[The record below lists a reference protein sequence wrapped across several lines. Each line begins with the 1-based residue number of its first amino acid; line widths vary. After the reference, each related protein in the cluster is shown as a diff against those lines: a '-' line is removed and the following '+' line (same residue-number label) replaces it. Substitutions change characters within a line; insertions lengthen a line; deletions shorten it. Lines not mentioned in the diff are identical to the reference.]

1 MPYYAV
7 ARGRE
12 TGIFPSWDECNAQ
25 INGFS
30 AAKYKKFDTKQ
41 QAKEF
46 LKGIVLSNSIEEKSY
61 ESGTNAF
68 SVLMKT
74 AKEIVKKPET
84 QFIPEPLF
92 EPDYYVYTDG
102 ACSNNGMPD
111 AKAGIGIYFGKDDPC
126 NLSEA
131 VEGKQSNNT
140 AELWAI
146 IRTYDIIEESILA
159 DNKICI
165 MSDSRYAIRAATT
178 YGEKQEVDTWSKDIP
193 NKDLVKKVYLLY
205 KNKPNVRFQW
215 IAAHT
220 CKSDIHSLGNEAA
233 DKLANQ
239 AIGLESCPY
248 DKRKLTNTISGS
260 KIYLN
265 VPFTKKEEAKKL
277 GAKWDI
283 ETKKW
288 FVLESSVTKDI
299 LIAAFATT

>member
-12 TGIFPSWDECNAQ
+12 TGIFPSWDECNTQ

-41 QAKEF
+41 EAKEF

-61 ESGTNAF
+61 ELGTNAF

-74 AKEIVKKPET
+74 AKETVKEPEL
-84 QFIPEPLF
+84 LF

-111 AKAGIGIYFGKDDPC
+111 AKAGIGIYFGKDDAC
-126 NLSEA
+126 NLSEP

-146 IRTYDIIEESILA
+146 IRTYDIIEDSILEG
-159 DNKICI
+159 NKICI
-165 MSDSRYAIRAATT
+165 MSDSRYAIQAATT
-178 YGEKQEVDTWSKDIP
+178 YGEKQSKENWNYDIP
-193 NKDLVKKVYLLY
+193 NKELVKKVYMLY
-205 KNKPNVRFQW
+205 KDKPNVRFQW

-220 CKSDIHSLGNEAA
+220 GKSDIHSLGNEAA

-248 DKRKLTNTISGS
+248 DKKQTTNTLSSS

-277 GAKWDI
+277 GARWDM
-283 ETKKW
+283 EVKKW
-288 FVLESSVTKDI
+288 FVLESSLAKDK
-299 LIAAFATT
+299 LLAAYGTT

>member
-12 TGIFPSWDECNAQ
+12 TGIFLSWDECNAQ

-30 AAKYKKFDTKQ
+30 GAKYKKFDTKQ
-41 QAKEF
+41 EAKEF
-46 LKGIVLSNSIEEKSY
+46 LKVTIVSNIFEPKSY
-61 ESGTNAF
+61 VSGTNAF
-68 SVLMKT
+68 SVLMET
-74 AKEIVKKPET
+74 TKETVKEPET

-111 AKAGIGIYFGKDDPC
+111 AKAGIGIYFGKDDAC
-126 NLSEA
+126 NLSELI
-131 VEGKQSNNT
+131 EGKQTNNT
-140 AELWAI
+140 AELQAI
-146 IRTYDIIEESILA
+146 IRTYDIIEDSIIA
-159 DNKICI
+159 GNKVVI
-165 MSDSRYAIRAATT
+165 MSDSMYAIRAATS
-178 YGEKQEVDTWSKDIP
+178 YGEKQAKVNWKYDIP

-205 KNKPNVRFQW
+205 KDKPNVKF
-215 IAAHT
+215 IHIPAHSG
-220 CKSDIHSLGNEAA
+220 KADIHSLGNEAA

-248 DKRKLTNTISGS
+248 DKRQIVNSTSSS

-277 GAKWDI
+277 GARWDM
-283 ETKKW
+283 EARKW
-288 FVLESSVTKDI
+288 FTLETSIAKDL
-299 LIAAFATT
+299 LIAAYSTT

>member
-1 MPYYAV
+1 MV
-7 ARGRE
+7 
-12 TGIFPSWDECNAQ
+12 S
-25 INGFS
+25 
-30 AAKYKKFDTKQ
+30 K
-41 QAKEF
+41 
-46 LKGIVLSNSIEEKSY
+46 
-61 ESGTNAF
+61 NAF
-68 SVLMKT
+68 EMMMQV
-74 AKEIVKKPET
+74 KES
-84 QFIPEPLF
+84 EPLF

-111 AKAGIGIYFGKDDPC
+111 AKAGIGIYFGHGDPC
-126 NLSEA
+126 NLSEC

-146 IRTYDIIEESILA
+146 IRTYDIIEDSILEG
-159 DNKICI
+159 NKICI
-165 MSDSRYAIRAATT
+165 MSDSTYAIRAATT
-178 YGEKQEVDTWSKDIP
+178 YGKKQEVDAWSKDIP

-205 KNKPNVRFQW
+205 KNKQNVRFQW

-220 CKSDIHSLGNEAA
+220 GKSDIHSLGNEAA

-248 DKRKLTNTISGS
+248 DKRKATNTLSSS

-288 FVLESSVTKDI
+288 FVLETSLAKDK
-299 LIAAFATT
+299 LLAAYGTT

>member
-1 MPYYAV
+1 MV
-7 ARGRE
+7 SKNVFE
-12 TGIFPSWDECNAQ
+12 MMM
-25 INGFS
+25 
-30 AAKYKKFDTKQ
+30 KV
-41 QAKEF
+41 KE
-46 LKGIVLSNSIEEKSY
+46 
-61 ESGTNAF
+61 
-68 SVLMKT
+68 
-74 AKEIVKKPET
+74 
-84 QFIPEPLF
+84 PEPLF

-111 AKAGIGIYFGKDDPC
+111 AKAGIGIYFGKDDAC
-126 NLSEA
+126 NLSEI

-146 IRTYDIIEESILA
+146 IRTYDIIEDSILA
-159 DNKICI
+159 ANKICI
-165 MSDSRYAIRAATT
+165 MSDSTYAIRAATT
-178 YGEKQEVDTWSKDIP
+178 YGKKQEVDGWSKDIP

-205 KNKPNVRFQW
+205 KDKPNVKF
-215 IAAHT
+215 IHIPAHSGKT
-220 CKSDIHSLGNEAA
+220 DIHSLGNEAA

-248 DKRKLTNTISGS
+248 DKRQTVNSISSS

-288 FVLESSVTKDI
+288 FVLESSVKKDI

>member
-1 MPYYAV
+1 MV
-7 ARGRE
+7 SKNVFE
-12 TGIFPSWDECNAQ
+12 MMM
-25 INGFS
+25 
-30 AAKYKKFDTKQ
+30 KV
-41 QAKEF
+41 KE
-46 LKGIVLSNSIEEKSY
+46 
-61 ESGTNAF
+61 
-68 SVLMKT
+68 
-74 AKEIVKKPET
+74 
-84 QFIPEPLF
+84 PEPIF

-111 AKAGIGIYFGKDDPC
+111 AKAGIGIYFGKDDAC

-131 VEGKQSNNT
+131 VEGKQTNNT
-140 AELWAI
+140 AELQAI
-146 IRTYDIIEESILA
+146 LRTYDIIEDSILKG
-159 DNKICI
+159 NKICI
-165 MSDSRYAIRAATT
+165 MSDSRYAIQAATT
-178 YGEKQEVDTWSKDIP
+178 YGEKQEKTNWKYDIP

-205 KNKPNVRFQW
+205 KDKPNVRFQW

-220 CKSDIHSLGNEAA
+220 DKSDIHSLGNEAA

-248 DKRKLTNTISGS
+248 NKRKLTNTISGS

-277 GAKWDI
+277 GARWDI

-299 LIAAFATT
+299 LIATFATT